1 MLEIGSIVDEKYKV
15 LNVLGKGGTSVVYL
29 VMNEKVNKQ
38 WAIKEIVKDD
48 FRDFEIDKKEIAMMK
63 KLKHSHLPSIVDV
76 IEKESTLLIV
86 MDYIEGRSLDDI
98 LMEQGAQPMEQVIV
112 WAQQLCDVL
121 KYLHSQ
127 NPPIIYRDMKPG
139 NVMLKP
145 DGKLM
150 LIDFGAAREFKIQNM
165 KDTISLG
172 TRGYAAPEQYREN
185 DQSDARTDLYCLG
198 VMLFQLLTGESPHEL
213 CPIRTLKPELSSG
226 LEKIILKCTQVKKED
241 RYQSA
246 EELLYAIE
254 HYWEYDEEYRKRKK
268 QQLLKFMFPMIM
280 TIVLAIGTVAFGFL
294 EYFTRKNNYEE
305 YLKNAAIAGETQEKA
320 LHYAK
325 AINLNPKRPEAYQ
338 GILQN
343 CILEDGKMTG
353 EESRQLK
360 SVLNEY
366 GNGKQTNESIF
377 RSNSKEYGK
386 FAYDVGIAYF
396 YRYED
401 KTNKSNAKGYFEA
414 ASEWGDL
421 NELQKQRAERL
432 YAISNYYATIG
443 VVDAA
448 GDATITYL
456 DYWNDLTALSLG
468 NLVEQDNERTALVM
482 YEEIVCQIIS
492 RTMELKSA
500 GVTKN
505 EINNQLNDI
514 QSHLETDF
522 LNMSEANA
530 QLLLGEIQ
538 VLKEDIE
545 MARKIIQSAYGREGE

>member
-76 IEKESTLLIV
+76 IEKGSTLLIV

-98 LMEQGAQPMEQVIV
+98 WMEQGAQPMEQVVV

-121 KYLHSQ
+121 IYLHSQ

-145 DGKLM
+145 DGNLM
-150 LIDFGAAREFKIQNM
+150 LIDFGAAREFKIQNL

-185 DQSDARTDLYCLG
+185 NQSDARTDLYCLG

-268 QQLLKFMFPMIM
+268 QQLLKFMVPMIM
-280 TIVLAIGTVAFGFL
+280 TIVLAIGTVVFGFL
-294 EYFTRKNNYEE
+294 ENFTRKNNYEE
-305 YLKNAAIAGETQEKA
+305 YLKNAAIAGETHEKIE
-320 LHYAK
+320 HYVK
-325 AINLNPKRPEAYQ
+325 AINLNPQRPEAYE
-338 GILQN
+338 GILKN
-343 CILEDGKMTG
+343 CILEDGKMTR

-360 SVLNEY
+360 SILNAY
-366 GNGKQTNESIF
+366 GNGKQTNESVF
-377 RSNSKEYGK
+377 RSHSKAYGK

-396 YRYED
+396 YRFED
-401 KTNKSNAKGYFEA
+401 QTNKSNAKGYFEV
-414 ASEWGDL
+414 ASDWEGL
-421 NELQKQRAERL
+421 NEQQKQRAERL

-443 VVDAA
+443 VADAA

-456 DYWNDLTALSLG
+456 DYWNDLTALTRG
-468 NLVEQDNERTALVM
+468 NLVELDNERTAFVM
-482 YEEIVCQIIS
+482 YEEIVCQVVS
-492 RTMELKSA
+492 RAMEFKSA
-500 GVTKN
+500 GVSKN
-505 EINNQLNDI
+505 EMDHQLNTI
-514 QSHLETDF
+514 QNHLETDF
-522 LNMSEANA
+522 LNMSDANA
-530 QLLLGEIQ
+530 QSLLGEIEM
-538 VLKEDIE
+538 LKEEIQI
-545 MARKIIQSAYGREGE
+545 AKKIVQSAYGKEGE